1 MPVYLCQPGTGAT
14 DPWKHGIQVYAA
26 PFAMDEAADT
36 TSGDREMSA
45 TTTATNPAAN
55 WDGNGRN
62 LNTPSASQDIPG
74 EELSKSLPGVPIRRV
89 RHSEVVLVDDVCVA
103 FDRYWL
109 RLRWPGTKGGFAGYI
124 ALGKTD
130 EPVWIKREPGPQG
143 MCIFCF
149 ERKF

>member
-14 DPWKHGIQVYAA
+14 DPWKHGIQVYAT

-36 TSGDREMSA
+36 TSGDREMPV
-45 TTTATNPAAN
+45 TTTATNPVAS

-62 LNTPSASQDIPG
+62 LNTPPASQDIPG
-74 EELSKSLPGVPIRRV
+74 EELSKSLLGVPIRRV

-124 ALGKTD
+124 ALGKID
-130 EPVWIKREPGPQG
+130 EPLWIKREPGSQG
-143 MCIFCF
+143 MWIL
-149 ERKF
+149 